1 MNQSL
6 IRWRREDSI
15 ELQRA
20 INSFNRN
27 IKKLRK
33 EEGKL
38 DYLPNTITYYET
50 KDKILSRKEF
60 NRVIKSLRDFSKK
73 GASDLYETSSGEIM
87 TKWEYTEL
95 IKARKRAIKSLTNEK
110 QSINLNLKGY
120 MGDKRI
126 REIES
131 TIENL
136 NTLENKQGY
145 DFERVKERTLYL
157 GSNDLELKKAITYRE
172 NYLHAL
178 EEMSDYENYD
188 KLLSKLNQ
196 IKNPIKF
203 YELIQKGEVLSDLF
217 VYYKDKPTAQTYG
230 GFVDNQH
237 AFNYSLTVEL
247 GIDIDE

>member
-27 IKKLRK
+27 IRKLRK

-38 DYLPNTITYYET
+38 DYLPDTITYNEI
-50 KDKILSRKEF
+50 KDSIISRKEF

-73 GASDLYETSSGEIM
+73 GASDLYETVSGEVM

-95 IKARKRAIKSLTNEK
+95 RKARRRAIKSLTIEK
-110 QSINLNLKGY
+110 QNINLNLKGY
-120 MGDKRI
+120 MGEKRI

-136 NTLENKQGY
+136 NNLENKKGY
-145 DFERVKERTLYL
+145 DFERAKERTLSL
-157 GSNDLELKKAITYRE
+157 GNIDLELKKAITYRE
-172 NYLHAL
+172 NYLNAL
-178 EEMSDYENYD
+178 EQMSGYENYD
-188 KLLSKLNQ
+188 KLISELNK

-203 YELIQKGEVLSDLF
+203 YEYIKKSNVLSDLF
-217 VYYKDKPTAQTYG
+217 IYYKDKATSQTYG
-230 GFVDNQH
+230 GFADNQD
-237 AFNYSLTVEL
+237 AFNYALNVEL
-247 GIDIDE
+247 ELDIDE